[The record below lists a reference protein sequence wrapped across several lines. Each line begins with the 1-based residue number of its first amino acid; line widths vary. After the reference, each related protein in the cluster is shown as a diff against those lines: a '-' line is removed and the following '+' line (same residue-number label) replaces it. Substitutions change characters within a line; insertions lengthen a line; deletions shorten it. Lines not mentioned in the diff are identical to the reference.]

1 MNLKSKKL
9 QFFATLLM
17 ILSILFVGNSFA
29 SAAEGRELEKVISG
43 LELLDQSDTKLT
55 PDENGVYQVRT
66 NNSYKLRATFDLA
79 SYDNNIKNGDFFK
92 LTVPPSLT
100 FFNNNDIELVDLETQ
115 VPIADAH
122 FESNGDNQGGT
133 VTVTLKNLEKYL
145 EKKGADTVKGVKGN
159 LALNF
164 IYKQDVT
171 DKTVTFDSKSL
182 KTVIT
187 QVHTSKTYTP
197 DAVVGEE
204 NFAKNGGQALRK
216 AWDSPKLKAAGSP
229 SSGQYVSK
237 WRVRVNTSGKN
248 LGNNLVLNDVLPQLD
263 GTASIQYIPESLL
276 VYKAHSM
283 TEGTS
288 ADAADFVL
296 LTEGVDYTVNWAAD
310 YKSFTITFKDGS
322 QKYYVTYE
330 TTTPNDGSKV
340 ANMVSLTKEDGEE
353 ITRRTNVTDTTF
365 TATAT
370 SLFSGTIEAAGA
382 YTIKLVKVDA
392 VTGQPVKDAVYVVT
406 DPSGATVELTTD
418 QDGNAVSQA
427 FDQKYVGKEFTVK
440 EKTAP
445 EGYELDATEY
455 KVVLGVERS
464 LLKLKD
470 QPKEV
475 TTTTTTTT
483 TTTASTTEATTT
495 TQSTTTEA
503 TTTTQPTTT
512 EASTTTQTTT
522 TEVTT
527 QAPTTEVTTTEST
540 TSEAT
545 TVNTTTGV
553 SSEEP
558 STTEDKKEELPNTG
572 TGSQGFYI
580 IGGIVLLAAAAG
592 LLFFAKNKKDDQ

>member
-1 MNLKSKKL
+1 MKLKSKWL
-9 QFFATLLM
+9 QLFATLLT
-17 ILSILFVGNSFA
+17 ILSIFFALNSFA
-29 SAAEGRELEKVISG
+29 SAAEGKELEKVISG
-43 LELLDQSDTKLT
+43 LELLDQSDTKLS
-55 PDENGVYQVRT
+55 PDENGVYQIRT
-66 NNSYKLRATFDLA
+66 NNSYKLRAVFDLA
-79 SYDNNIKNGDFFK
+79 DYDNNIKNGDFFK
-92 LTVPPSLT
+92 FTVPASLT
-100 FFNNNDIELVDLETQ
+100 FFNNNDIELVDIDTQ

-204 NFAKNGGQALRK
+204 NFAKNGGLAVRK

-276 VYKAHSM
+276 VYKAPSM

-288 ADAADFVL
+288 ADADDFVL
-296 LTEGVDYTVNWAAD
+296 LTEGVNYTVNWAAD

-340 ANMVSLTKEDGEE
+340 AIWFLLQKKTEK
-353 ITRRTNVTDTTF
+353 
-365 TATAT
+365 
-370 SLFSGTIEAAGA
+370 
-382 YTIKLVKVDA
+382 KLLVA
-392 VTGQPVKDAVYVVT
+392 
-406 DPSGATVELTTD
+406 
-418 QDGNAVSQA
+418 
-427 FDQKYVGKEFTVK
+427 
-440 EKTAP
+440 
-445 EGYELDATEY
+445 
-455 KVVLGVERS
+455 
-464 LLKLKD
+464 
-470 QPKEV
+470 
-475 TTTTTTTT
+475 
-483 TTTASTTEATTT
+483 
-495 TQSTTTEA
+495 
-503 TTTTQPTTT
+503 
-512 EASTTTQTTT
+512 QT
-522 TEVTT
+522 
-527 QAPTTEVTTTEST
+527 
-540 TSEAT
+540 
-545 TVNTTTGV
+545 
-553 SSEEP
+553 
-558 STTEDKKEELPNTG
+558 
-572 TGSQGFYI
+572 
-580 IGGIVLLAAAAG
+580 
-592 LLFFAKNKKDDQ
+592 

>member
-1 MNLKSKKL
+1 M
-9 QFFATLLM
+9 
-17 ILSILFVGNSFA
+17 
-29 SAAEGRELEKVISG
+29 
-43 LELLDQSDTKLT
+43 
-55 PDENGVYQVRT
+55 
-66 NNSYKLRATFDLA
+66 
-79 SYDNNIKNGDFFK
+79 
-92 LTVPPSLT
+92 
-100 FFNNNDIELVDLETQ
+100 
-115 VPIADAH
+115 
-122 FESNGDNQGGT
+122 
-133 VTVTLKNLEKYL
+133 KNLEKYL

-164 IYKQDVT
+164 IYKEDVT
-171 DKTVTFDSKSL
+171 NKTVTFDSKSL

-187 QVHTSKTYTP
+187 QVHTSKTFTP

-248 LGNNLVLNDVLPQLD
+248 LGNNLVLNDTLPQLD

-276 VYKAHSM
+276 VYKAPSM

-310 YKSFTITFKDGS
+310 YKNFTITFKDGS
-322 QKYYVTYE
+322 QKYFVTYE
-330 TTTPNDGSKV
+330 TTSPNDGSKV

-365 TATAT
+365 TASAT

-392 VTGQPVKDAVYVVT
+392 VTGQPVKGAVYVVT
-406 DPSGATVELTTD
+406 DPSGATVELTMD

-427 FDQKYVGKEFTVK
+427 FDQMYVGKEFTVK

-445 EGYELDATEY
+445 EGYELDSTEY

-483 TTTASTTEATTT
+483 TTTSTTEATTT
-495 TQSTTTEA
+495 TQSTTTE
-503 TTTTQPTTT
+503 
-512 EASTTTQTTT
+512 
-522 TEVTT
+522 VTT
-527 QAPTTEVTTTEST
+527 QEPTTEVTTTEST
-540 TSEAT
+540 TTTESSTTEAT
-545 TVNTTTGV
+545 TVNTTTAF

>member
-1 MNLKSKKL
+1 MNLKSKRL
-9 QFFATLLM
+9 HFFASLLM

-29 SAAEGRELEKVISG
+29 NAAEGRELEKVISG

-55 PDENGVYQVRT
+55 PDENGVYQIRT

-145 EKKGADTVKGVKGN
+145 EKKNADTVKGVKGN

-164 IYKQDVT
+164 VYKQDVT
-171 DKTVTFDSKSL
+171 EKTVTFDSKSL

-204 NFAKNGGQALRK
+204 NFAKNGGQAVRK

-229 SSGQYVSK
+229 SSGQYVSR

-276 VYKAHSM
+276 VYKAPSM

-322 QKYYVTYE
+322 QKYFVTYE

-392 VTGQPVKDAVYVVT
+392 VTGQPVKGAVYVVT

-427 FDQKYVGKEFTVK
+427 FDEKYVGKQFTVK

-445 EGYELDATEY
+445 EGYELDETEY

-475 TTTTTTTT
+475 TTTNTTTTT
-483 TTTASTTEATTT
+483 TTTT
-495 TQSTTTEA
+495 TQS
-503 TTTTQPTTT
+503 TTQPTTT

-592 LLFFAKNKKDDQ
+592 LLFFAKNKKDD